1 MVSQELEQIVTDN
14 VASPIWSFDGFC
26 RERGSIPLFMGIVN
40 VTPDSF
46 SDGGRFFAQE
56 AAVEQA
62 LCLVAEGADILD
74 VGGEST
80 RPGAEAVPLDEEL
93 RRVVPVIEQ
102 LARKTGVPISVDTSK
117 ADVARQALRAGARIV
132 NDISG
137 LRFDSE
143 MIDVCREARCGV
155 VVMHMQGTPQ
165 TMQIEPRYTDVVEE
179 ICEFFRERLQTLG
192 SGGIDAERIVLDPG
206 VGFGKTAQ
214 HNLEILSHIA
224 RFRELG
230 RPILIGHSRK
240 RFLKKIIGREV
251 DESRFGTVGVSVAL
265 AQQHTDILRVHDVAA
280 NRDAIT
286 AYRAVCQALDTSD
299 R

>member
-1 MVSQELEQIVTDN
+1 MASQEREQTVTDKP
-14 VASPIWSFDGFC
+14 VTRIWSCDGVR
-26 RERGSIPLFMGIVN
+26 RELGAVPLLMGIVN

-46 SDGGRFFAQE
+46 SDGGRFLAHE

-62 LCLVAEGADILD
+62 LRLVAEGADILD
-74 VGGEST
+74 IGGEST
-80 RPGAEAVPLDEEL
+80 RPGAEVVSLDEEL

-102 LARKTGVPISVDTSK
+102 LARKTNTPISIDTSK
-117 ADVARQALRAGARIV
+117 AEVARQALRAGATIV

-137 LRFDSE
+137 LRFDSQ
-143 MIDVCREARCGV
+143 MIDICRESRCGV

-165 TMQIEPRYTDVVEE
+165 TMQIEPHYTDVVEE
-179 ICEFFRERLQTLG
+179 ICGYFRERLETLG
-192 SGGIDAERIVLDPG
+192 RGGIAAERIVLDPG
-206 VGFGKTAQ
+206 VGFGKTAR

-230 RPILIGHSRK
+230 RPVLIGHSRK

-251 DESRFGTVGVSVAL
+251 DETRFGTVGVSVAL
-265 AQQHTDILRVHDVAA
+265 AQQHVDIVRVHDVAA
-280 NRDAIT
+280 NRDAIS
-286 AYRAVCQALDTSD
+286 AYRVVCDSLNSPN

>member
-1 MVSQELEQIVTDN
+1 MELDQIVTDN
-14 VASPIWSFDGFC
+14 FASRIWSF
-26 RERGSIPLFMGIVN
+26 ERFRGELGRVPLLMGIVN

-46 SDGGRFFAQE
+46 SDGGRFLAHE
-56 AAVEQA
+56 AAVEHG
-62 LCLVAEGADILD
+62 LRLVAEGADILD

-80 RPGAEAVPLDEEL
+80 RPGADTVSIHEEL
-93 RRVVPVIEQ
+93 RRVIPVIEQ
-102 LARKTGVPISVDTSK
+102 LASKTDIPISVDTSK
-117 ADVARQALRAGARIV
+117 AEVACQALQAGARIV

-137 LRFDSE
+137 LRFDPQ
-143 MIDVCREARCGV
+143 MIEVCRKSRCGV

-165 TMQIEPRYTDVVEE
+165 TMQIEPHYINVVEE
-179 ICEFFRERLQTLG
+179 ICEYFSERLETL
-192 SGGIDAERIVLDPG
+192 SRGGIDAERIVLDPG

-214 HNLEILSHIA
+214 HNLEILSHVA

-251 DESRFGTVGVSVAL
+251 NECQFGTVGVSVAL
-265 AQQHTDILRVHDVAA
+265 AQQHVDIVRVHDVTA

-286 AYRAVCQALDTSD
+286 AYRTVYDSLSPPNP
-299 R
+299 

>member
-1 MVSQELEQIVTDN
+1 
-14 VASPIWSFDGFC
+14 
-26 RERGSIPLFMGIVN
+26 MGIVN

-46 SDGGRFFAQE
+46 SDGGRFLAHE
-56 AAVEQA
+56 AAVEHA
-62 LCLVAEGADILD
+62 LRLVAEGADILD

-80 RPGAEAVPLDEEL
+80 RPGADAVSIDEEL

-102 LARKTGVPISVDTSK
+102 LACKTDIPISVDTSK
-117 ADVARQALRAGARIV
+117 AEVARQALQAGARIV

-137 LRFDSE
+137 LRFDSQ
-143 MIDVCREARCGV
+143 MIEVCRESRCGV

-179 ICEFFRERLQTLG
+179 ICEYFSERLETLG
-192 SGGIDAERIVLDPG
+192 RGGIDAERIVLDPG

-214 HNLEILSHIA
+214 HNVEILSRIV

-230 RPILIGHSRK
+230 RPVLIGHSRK
-240 RFLKKIIGREV
+240 RFLKKIIGRDV
-251 DESRFGTVGVSVAL
+251 DESQFGTVGVSVAL
-265 AQQHTDILRVHDVAA
+265 AQQHVDILRVHDVSA
-280 NRDAIT
+280 NRDAIA
-286 AYRAVCQALDTSD
+286 AYRAVCDSLNTTN

>member
-1 MVSQELEQIVTDN
+1 
-14 VASPIWSFDGFC
+14 
-26 RERGSIPLFMGIVN
+26 MGIVN

-46 SDGGRFFAQE
+46 SDGGQFFSHGE
-56 AAVEQA
+56 AVEQG
-62 LCLVAEGADILD
+62 LRLVTEGADILD

-80 RPGAEAVPLDEEL
+80 RPGADVVSIDEEL

-102 LARKTGVPISVDTSK
+102 LARKTDVPISIDTSK
-117 ADVARQALRAGARIV
+117 AEVARQALQAGARIV

-137 LRFDSE
+137 LRFDSQ
-143 MIDVCREARCGV
+143 MIEVCRESRCGV

-165 TMQIEPRYTDVVEE
+165 TMQNEPRYTDIVEE
-179 ICEFFRERLQTLG
+179 ICVYFRERLEALG
-192 SGGIDAERIVLDPG
+192 RDGINAERIVLDPG

-214 HNLEILSHIA
+214 HNLEILSHVA

-230 RPILIGHSRK
+230 RPVLIGHSRK
-240 RFLKKIIGREV
+240 RFLKTIISRDV

-265 AQQHTDILRVHDVAA
+265 AQQHIDIVRVHDAAA

-286 AYRAVCQALDTSD
+286 AYRAVCDSLNVPN